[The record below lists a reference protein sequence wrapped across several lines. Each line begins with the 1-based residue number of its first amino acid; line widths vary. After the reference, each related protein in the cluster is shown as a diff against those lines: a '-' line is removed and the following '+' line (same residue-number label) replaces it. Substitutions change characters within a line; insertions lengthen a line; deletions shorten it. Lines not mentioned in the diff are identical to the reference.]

1 LDTDLLKTFLEVSR
15 TRHFGRAA
23 DNLYVTQSAVSARI
37 RQLEESL
44 GVRLFTRERN
54 NIQLTAAGQR
64 LLRHAESITTT
75 WNRARQ
81 ELALG
86 DDGPELLSVGAMANL
101 WDILLQDWLD
111 WVYRELS
118 EIRLATEVHRVDT
131 LSRKLLEGSLD
142 LGFVFDAPQL
152 PELHVVSVAR
162 VPLLLVSS
170 QAGQTAGEALAGGY
184 VLVDWGTAFSISHA
198 RHFPDAL
205 SPRLRVEL
213 GRMAHGFLLANG
225 GAAYLAEPMV
235 RADLAQGRLFRVEDA
250 PIIER
255 DVHAI
260 FSRGSARRSG
270 IEQTLDYFDRPSA
283 E

>member
-1 LDTDLLKTFLEVSR
+1 MDTDLLKTFLEVSR

-44 GVRLFTRERN
+44 GVRLFTRDRN

-111 WVYRELS
+111 WVYRELAD
-118 EIRLATEVHRVDT
+118 IRLATEVHRVDT

-152 PELHVVSVAR
+152 PELHVLSVAR

-170 QAGQTAGEALAGGY
+170 QAGQTAREALAGGY

-235 RADLAQGRLFRVEDA
+235 RADLAQGRLFRVKDA

-270 IEQTLDYFDRPSA
+270 MEQTLGYFDRPSA